1 MTPLIS
7 PSDFRLQKISYFLF
21 LILFVSLL
29 RKLSVVQ
36 HIKKPTEHINMITT
50 RNLTKKFGDL
60 IAVDNLNLSIEKGEL
75 FSLLGLNGAG
85 KTTTIKMLS
94 CLIQPTSGD
103 AMILNKNLIK
113 DAQFIKQRLNVSPQ
127 ETAVAP
133 KLSVSENLKLIA
145 GIYGIDKN
153 LIPQKVDEMI
163 SVFKLT
169 DVQNKKAKL
178 LSGGMQRRLNIAMA
192 LITEPEILFLDEPTL
207 GLDVIARRELW
218 AIIKKLKENTTII
231 LTTHYLE
238 EVEALSDRVAIMQKG
253 KIKAIGTVEELLKQT
268 SSKSLEDA
276 FVLLNEEV

>member
-1 MTPLIS
+1 
-7 PSDFRLQKISYFLF
+7 
-21 LILFVSLL
+21 
-29 RKLSVVQ
+29 
-36 HIKKPTEHINMITT
+36 MITT

>member
-1 MTPLIS
+1 
-7 PSDFRLQKISYFLF
+7 
-21 LILFVSLL
+21 
-29 RKLSVVQ
+29 
-36 HIKKPTEHINMITT
+36 MIIT
-50 RNLTKKFGDL
+50 RNLTKRFGDL

-103 AMILNKNLIK
+103 ATILDKNLIK
-113 DAQFIKQRLNVSPQ
+113 DSQFIKQRLNVSPQ

-133 KLSVSENLKLIA
+133 KLSVSENLKMIA

-153 LIPQKVDEMI
+153 LITQKVDEMI
-163 SVFKLT
+163 SVFRLV
-169 DVQNKKAKL
+169 DVQTKKAKL
-178 LSGGMQRRLNIAMA
+178 LSGGMQRRLSIAMA

-218 AIIKKLKENTTII
+218 AIIKKLKKKTTII

-238 EVEALSDRVAIMQKG
+238 EVEALSDRVAIMQNG
-253 KIKAIGTVEELLKQT
+253 KIKAIGTVEELLIQT
-268 SSKSLEDA
+268 SSKTLEDA
-276 FVLLNEEV
+276 FVLLNEEA

>member
-1 MTPLIS
+1 
-7 PSDFRLQKISYFLF
+7 
-21 LILFVSLL
+21 
-29 RKLSVVQ
+29 
-36 HIKKPTEHINMITT
+36 MIIT

-103 AMILNKNLIK
+103 ATILDKNLIK
-113 DAQFIKQRLNVSPQ
+113 DSQFIKQRLNVSPQ
-127 ETAVAP
+127 ETAVAL
-133 KLSVSENLKLIA
+133 KLSVSENLKMIA
-145 GIYGIDKN
+145 GIYGIDKE
-153 LIPQKVDEMI
+153 IIAKKVDEMI
-163 SVFKLT
+163 SVFKLS

-178 LSGGMQRRLNIAMA
+178 LSGGMQRRLSIAMA

-218 AIIKKLKENTTII
+218 AIIKKLKEKTTII

-276 FVLLNEEV
+276 FVLLNEEE